1 MIQEFYLLHNVK
13 MSSLSGSADV
23 KAAEEFLETLGK
35 LIVEE
40 ITCCNKLIVEEIT
53 CRNKYSML
61 LLDIAISILM
71 KTPYSGSRCLKGLSS
86 SRRPIQ
92 CQVLRL
98 LNTS

>member
-23 KAAEEFLETLGK
+23 KAAEEFLETLG
-35 LIVEE
+35 
-40 ITCCNKLIVEEIT
+40 KLIVEEIT